1 MIGEIVMND
10 TTDVKYQVFV
20 SSTYDDLIDERKEI
34 TQAILE
40 ADCIPA
46 GMELFPASNKP
57 QWEFIK
63 SVIDESDF
71 YLVIVAGRY
80 GSEGTDESGHRISY
94 TEMEFDYAIKTNK
107 PIIALV
113 HAEPENLPRV
123 KCETSKNKNAKLKKF
138 YTKVS
143 TGRLIR
149 KWTNKDNL
157 KSAALTALYEAKSSD
172 CANTMGWVRAD
183 KVATIIDKTKA
194 DHREALQKLENELLE
209 AERRYHSQRSYI
221 NHLEGIIYDAAFDP
235 STLTDNEEVDE
246 LISNMQYAL
255 GFKHQHTD

>member
-1 MIGEIVMND
+1 MND

-80 GSEGTDESGHRISY
+80 GSEGTDES
-94 TEMEFDYAIKTNK
+94 
-107 PIIALV
+107 
-113 HAEPENLPRV
+113 
-123 KCETSKNKNAKLKKF
+123 
-138 YTKVS
+138 
-143 TGRLIR
+143 
-149 KWTNKDNL
+149 
-157 KSAALTALYEAKSSD
+157 
-172 CANTMGWVRAD
+172 
-183 KVATIIDKTKA
+183 
-194 DHREALQKLENELLE
+194 
-209 AERRYHSQRSYI
+209 
-221 NHLEGIIYDAAFDP
+221 
-235 STLTDNEEVDE
+235 
-246 LISNMQYAL
+246 
-255 GFKHQHTD
+255 